1 MSVGGYYSSV
11 VLVKVSM
18 EKNHILDSC
27 DRLFIVPL
35 FHLSVRNDRR
45 LQLTIKYARMRLV
58 PQSLKSISLHLFPA
72 FILISS
78 I

>member
-18 EKNHILDSC
+18 EKNHILDSY

-45 LQLTIKYARMRLV
+45 LQMTIKYARMRLV

-72 FILISS
+72 FILIGS